1 MEIQY
6 LKTVLLVATHL
17 NFSKVAEEIPCAP
30 SFWLWQRVGNA
41 AGLPQCLSD
50 GRKGNPPEQ
59 RMWHP
64 SFWGPSFLRAG
75 GGGSGAGLHPCGS

>member
-30 SFWLWQRVGNA
+30 SSVSRQVKCVEAPCRRA
-41 AGLPQCLSD
+41 SSD
-50 GRKGNPPEQ
+50 TG
-59 RMWHP
+59 
-64 SFWGPSFLRAG
+64 
-75 GGGSGAGLHPCGS
+75 

>member
-30 SFWLWQRVGNA
+30 SSVSRQVKCVEEALGITLFDRPARGERLKLTGPAFCPISHRWWDSMNRWSFTS
-41 AGLPQCLSD
+41 AG
-50 GRKGNPPEQ
+50 
-59 RMWHP
+59 
-64 SFWGPSFLRAG
+64 
-75 GGGSGAGLHPCGS
+75 

>member
-30 SFWLWQRVGNA
+30 SSVSRQVKCVEEALGITLFDR
-41 AGLPQCLSD
+41 P
-50 GRKGNPPEQ
+50 GRAPEAD
-59 RMWHP
+59 
-64 SFWGPSFLRAG
+64 RAG
-75 GGGSGAGLHPCGS
+75 HQRSSLYRTGGGTV